1 MLINTDESDLSRF
14 KHETVTNNC
23 NKKLLGILFNNE
35 FHFDELFTSLCSKV
49 SQKLNALPRNE
60 YMNLAYKLQCSL
72 IMSPF
77 IFS

>member
-14 KHETVTNNC
+14 KHGTITNNC

-35 FHFDELFTSLCSKV
+35 FHFDKLFTSLCSKV

-60 YMNLAYKLQCSL
+60 YINLAYKLQCSL

>member
-14 KHETVTNNC
+14 KHETITNNC

-35 FHFDELFTSLCSKV
+35 FHFDKLFTSLCSKV

-60 YMNLAYKLQCSL
+60 YINLAYKLQCSL